1 MLDEIKEVTTLAE
14 ESTSGGKQAVQEKA
28 QQAKEQVQQVSSSAK
43 EQVQQATG
51 SMQDRVREQVDTRS
65 TEAGHQ
71 VDSVAEA
78 MRKAGEHLRG
88 QGNDLPAQ
96 AAEQLAQRADELG
109 RYLRESDADKILG
122 DLEDFGRRQPWV
134 VAAAGLAVGV
144 VASRFLK
151 ASSQRRY
158 QQSQFQPGSNSYPAL
173 GASGYE
179 RSAVYPEPAAGTY
192 TDPEPAVGE
201 YAPPPHLRVK

>member
-1 MLDEIKEVTTLAE
+1 MAE

-51 SMQDRVREQVDTRS
+51 SMQDKVREQVDTRS

-88 QGNDLPAQ
+88 QGNDLPAL
-96 AAEQLAQRADELG
+96 AAEQLAQRADQLG

-122 DLEDFGRRQPWV
+122 DLEDLGRRQPWLL
-134 VAAAGLAVGV
+134 AAAGLAVGV
-144 VASRFLK
+144 AAARFMK

-158 QQSQFQPGSNSYPAL
+158 QQNQFQPGSDSYPAL
-173 GASGYE
+173 GSEYE
-179 RSAVYPEPAAGTY
+179 RTAGYPEPAAGTY
-192 TDPEPAVGE
+192 ADPEPAVGG